1 MSHLVLVL
9 VLAAAVRTGA
19 CPDMCTCTRHPLQ
32 PDQTSVLC
40 EGFPEN
46 VTQLD
51 RATYDLTLANL
62 DEEELGAII
71 ESLAEIK
78 LPYLDRLTIERSV
91 VPDLM
96 NLTFGDF
103 VDLRYVKLSGNKIA
117 SLAQLNGTSLR
128 LLDLSDNEVVT
139 VEEAFRTMRNLETLN
154 LSANSLTVIDSDSFR
169 GLVSLKC
176 LDLSSNNLTTLED
189 EVFTPLQSLQYLNLS
204 SNQIEVLNEKCF
216 ISLVKLQQLD
226 VSFNRLVRVELGSL
240 QLPSLARLLLAGNS
254 RLGTSREPVLL
265 VGTGQRLQTVD
276 ASNIG
281 LEQVP
286 AALTHS
292 IRTLRLVGN
301 SIKTVRCGDLDSYP
315 LLQLLDF
322 DSNGL
327 ELIEDDALGRLDSLS
342 ILYLTNNNMTEI
354 PKSLSEKLKV
364 LHLEH
369 NRIQQVRSKD
379 MQGLTAL
386 EVLLLNDNKIRLIEA
401 DAFNQLTSLVTL
413 DISRNPIK
421 VLEAGCLSGSMALQV
436 LRLANIA
443 VIAPPK
449 EVSFP
454 LSSTEHLIT
463 LDLSGSP
470 GLARQLLVDT
480 AALAASRQLQEL
492 DLSFTGLDY
501 IRSDLLHF
509 LPQLRIFHIQ
519 GNRINCTQLE
529 WLATWMRRQDEP
541 EYRKITCASPP
552 ELWGTLLFDLQDTP
566 LSSITT
572 EVPTSKRT
580 EESVDFKL
588 VENFFAP
595 FDVNETWSVETT
607 VSSVLTNANE
617 SARAEISRDLA
628 GGSKEATFNAYN
640 KSEELF
646 PEVQSVTSDVDVNSN
661 SSHERGEMSMFSAGE
676 RERVHPGMLVLAAAM
691 LGTAVALTML
701 AVRFSRRRRAALRLR
716 QEEDVVEVSSLPG
729 VTELW

>member
-1 MSHLVLVL
+1 MTHLVLVL
-9 VLAAAVRTGA
+9 VLVAAVRTGA
-19 CPDMCTCTRHPLQ
+19 CPVMCTCSRHLAVRCTQQVPAEIFTNLTNLQ
-32 PDQTSVLC
+32 ELVIENSDLGDLSNVSVADL
-40 EGFPEN
+40 ELQSMRLSQNRIVSLPELN
-46 VTQLD
+46 VTNLRHLD
-51 RATYDLTLANL
+51 
-62 DEEELGAII
+62 
-71 ESLAEIK
+71 
-78 LPYLDRLTIERSV
+78 
-91 VPDLM
+91 
-96 NLTFGDF
+96 
-103 VDLRYVKLSGNKIA
+103 LSGNLIET
-117 SLAQLNGTSLR
+117 LG
-128 LLDLSDNEVVT
+128 
-139 VEEAFRTMRNLETLN
+139 VEFRTLRSLEILN
-154 LSANSLTVIDSDSFR
+154 LSANFLTVIDSDSFS
-169 GLVSLKC
+169 GLESLKC
-176 LDLSSNNLTTLED
+176 LDLSRNNLTRLDDALFE
-189 EVFTPLQSLQYLNLS
+189 PLQALQYLNLS
-204 SNQIEVLNEKCF
+204 SNQLTILNERCF

-254 RLGTSREPVLL
+254 RLGASKQPML

-286 AALTHS
+286 PALTHS

-327 ELIEDDALGRLDSLS
+327 EVIEDDALGRLDSLT
-342 ILYLTNNNMTEI
+342 ILYLTNNNMSEI

-369 NRIQQVRSKD
+369 NQIQQVRTRD
-379 MQGLTAL
+379 LQGLTSL

-401 DAFNQLTSLVTL
+401 EAFNQLTSLVTL

-421 VLEAGCLSGSMALQV
+421 ILEAGCLSGSMALQV
-436 LRLANIA
+436 LRLSNID
-443 VIAPPK
+443 VDSPPK

-492 DLSFTGLDY
+492 DLSFTDLEF

-509 LPQLRIFHIQ
+509 LPQLRIFHID

-529 WLATWMRRQDEP
+529 WLAAWMRRQDEP
-541 EYRKITCASPP
+541 EYKRVTCVSPP
-552 ELWGTLLFDLQDTP
+552 ELWGTLLIDLQP
-566 LSSITT
+566 
-572 EVPTSKRT
+572 V
-580 EESVDFKL
+580 
-588 VENFFAP
+588 
-595 FDVNETWSVETT
+595 
-607 VSSVLTNANE
+607 
-617 SARAEISRDLA
+617 
-628 GGSKEATFNAYN
+628 EATPNRPTTTQTPTTQMEDYIDIESFLREN
-640 KSEELF
+640 KSEIF
-646 PEVQSVTSDVDVNSN
+646 PITNST
-661 SSHERGEMSMFSAGE
+661 RGEMSMFSAGAQE
-676 RERVHPGMLVLAAAM
+676 RLHPGLVLAAAM
-691 LGTAVALTML
+691 LGTALVLVL
-701 AVRFSRRRRAALRLR
+701 LGVRFAKRRRDALRLR
-716 QEEDVVEVSSLPG
+716 QEDLEVSSLPG